1 MTSRTTRANKQ
12 GTRTQKMGKKAVATA
27 ALMAF
32 AGAALVGANPAFADN
47 GGSGGTTGNDLGAAG
62 NLDIRYAFFDDAVA
76 NPQGGQALVSQ
87 GWGQDSINWF
97 MGKAGIAGTYMEG
110 QFQLSCNEAMN
121 EAIARGQAAG
131 GQNVTARVVGIMY
144 ATNNGNNGGAAARSA
159 HFFYDKTEE

>member
-1 MTSRTTRANKQ
+1 MTSRTTKHKGR
-12 GTRTQKMGKKAVATA
+12 KAVATA

-47 GGSGGTTGNDLGAAG
+47 GGSGGTAGGDLGAAG
-62 NLDIRYAFFDDAVA
+62 NLGIRYAFFDDAVA

-97 MGKAGIAGTYMEG
+97 MDKAGITGTHMAN
-110 QFQLSCNEAMN
+110 QFQTSCGEALN

-131 GQNVTARVVGIMY
+131 GSNVTARVVGIMY
-144 ATNNGNNGGAAARSA
+144 ATNNGNNGGAAARASQW
-159 HFFYDKTEE
+159 FYD